1 MFGYIRPLQGEL
13 KVRELERFKACYC
26 GLCHALGRKYGFA
39 ARFILSYELV
49 FLSMLLADENES
61 VAIKRKRCVAS
72 PLCGKKYCTAS
83 KSLDVCAGYSVILTW
98 WKLCDTI
105 ADETF
110 LRSTPHRLAS
120 LFLRRSYRKA
130 AREFPDF
137 DNVVKEQLQKLADY
151 EAMGLRSL
159 DDAADKFS
167 LILKATGVDGVS
179 EEKKRILG
187 EMLYHLGRWIYII
200 DAYDDIPKDVRHKR
214 YNPILL
220 RYPSDTDKLS
230 DEDIAHIK
238 LTLTHSNNLLCSAF
252 ELLPESS
259 WSGIIKNII
268 YLGMPD
274 TCDNVLQ
281 GNFPPRCKHNRV

>member
-49 FLSMLLADENES
+49 FLSMLLSDENES
-61 VAIKRKRCVAS
+61 LVIKRKRCVAG
-72 PLCGKKYCTAS
+72 PLCGKKYCTSS

-98 WKLCDTI
+98 WKLRDTI
-105 ADETF
+105 SDETF
-110 LRSTPHRLAS
+110 LRSIPHRLAS
-120 LFLRRSYRKA
+120 FFLRRSYKKA
-130 AREFPDF
+130 ACEFPDF
-137 DNVVKEQLQKLADY
+137 DNVVKEQLRKLADY
-151 EAMGLRSL
+151 EAEGDTSL
-159 DDAADKFS
+159 DEAADKFS
-167 LILKATGVDGVS
+167 LILRAALIEGSS
-179 EEKKRILG
+179 EQKQRILG
-187 EMLYHLGRWIYII
+187 EMLYHLGRWIYIV
-200 DAYDDIPKDVRHKR
+200 DAYDDIPKDVKYKR

-230 DEDIAHIK
+230 DESVEHIK

-252 ELLPESS
+252 ELLPVSA
-259 WSGIIKNII
+259 WSDIIENII

-274 TCDNVLQ
+274 TCDNVLK
-281 GNFPPRCKHNRV
+281 GNFPPRCKNY